1 MLEEYKMISLV
12 IRSKQPEGEAML
24 YTRMKID
31 GKSKW
36 INLQLPVNVKKWRE
50 VSTSLKKQANYLDRL
65 GYSKKIADIEFAIKG
80 LRQRNCLS
88 EEAINETILNTV
100 LAETRER
107 IKKQEELQRY
117 ITDKQNKSVKTWI
130 EDYIAKIV
138 SGEARTFNG
147 ERYAPNSIKIWKQF
161 LRIFLDFCQTT
172 NDFCWDEINQSLVN
186 KYMSFLEEEGY
197 AKSIADRYINCFK
210 TLIGVAERDDIH
222 TNHKAISMFKHAAV
236 KDHEKTTAIYLT
248 KEELEGLYNMELVGL
263 EEEVRDAFLIACYTG
278 QRHSDFSQLKTSC
291 FDTIFDGKMVIR
303 KVQTKTTTQVVI
315 PILDNKLKIILEKYN
330 YKVPEIGD
338 IVMNRY
344 LKRIGEKLSHTVK
357 SLAKDVKTILT
368 KDEREAEMS
377 KKKTFRRDEDGNVIK
392 YKWELIVTHTGR
404 RTCATNMYL
413 SRKYTT
419 REMMLVTGHKKEEN
433 FMKYIKL
440 SLDEEAHKL
449 AMISDGEMF

>member
-1 MLEEYKMISLV
+1 MISIT

-24 YTRMKID
+24 YTRIKID

-36 INLQLPVNVKKWRE
+36 INLQLPVDIKKWRE
-50 VSTSLKKQANYLDRL
+50 VSTSLKKQTNYLDRL
-65 GYSKKIADIEFAIKG
+65 GYSKKIADIEFAIKE
-80 LRQRNCLS
+80 LRQRNCLT

-107 IKKQEELQRY
+107 IKKHDELQQY
-117 ITDKQNKSVKTWI
+117 ISDKQNKSVKTWI
-130 EDYIAKIV
+130 KDYIAKIV

-147 ERYAPNSIKIWKQF
+147 ERYAPNSIRNWKQF
-161 LRIFLDFCQTT
+161 LRIFLDFCKTT
-172 NDFCWDEINQSLVN
+172 NDFCWEEINQSLVN
-186 KYMSFLEEEGY
+186 KYMSFLEEKGY
-197 AKSIADRYINCFK
+197 AKSAIDRFINCFK
-210 TLIGVAERDDIH
+210 TLIGVAEREDIH
-222 TNHKAISMFKHAAV
+222 NNYKARGLFRHATV

-368 KDEREAEMS
+368 KDEREAEKS

>member
-1 MLEEYKMISLV
+1 MISLV

-24 YTRMKID
+24 YTRIKIK

-36 INLQLPVNVKKWRE
+36 INLQLQVDIKKWRE
-50 VSTSLKKQANYLDRL
+50 VSTSLKKQTNYLDKL
-65 GYSKKIADIEFAIKG
+65 GYSKKIADIEFAIKD
-80 LRQRNCLS
+80 LRQRNCLT
-88 EEAINETILNTV
+88 EEVINETILNTV

-107 IKKQEELQRY
+107 IKKHDELQQY
-117 ITDKQNKSVKTWI
+117 ISDKQNKSVKTWI

-147 ERYAPNSIKIWKQF
+147 ERYAPNSIRNWKQF
-161 LRIFLDFCQTT
+161 LRIFLDFCKTT
-172 NDFCWDEINQSLVN
+172 NDFCWEEINQSLVN
-186 KYMSFLEEEGY
+186 KYMSFLEEKGY
-197 AKSIADRYINCFK
+197 AKSAIDRFINCFK
-210 TLIGVAERDDIH
+210 TLIGVAEREDIH
-222 TNHKAISMFKHAAV
+222 NNYKARGLFRHAAV

-368 KDEREAEMS
+368 KDEREAEKS

-449 AMISDGEMF
+449 AMLSDGEMF

>member
-1 MLEEYKMISLV
+1 MISLV
-12 IRSKQPEGEAML
+12 IRSKQREGEAML
-24 YTRMKID
+24 YTRIKID

-36 INLQLPVNVKKWRE
+36 INLQLPVDVKKWRE
-50 VSTSLKKQANYLDRL
+50 VSTSLKKQINYLDRL
-65 GYSKKIADIEFAIKG
+65 GYSKKIADIEFAIKD
-80 LRQRNCLS
+80 LRQRNCLT

-107 IKKQEELQRY
+107 IKKHDELQQY
-117 ITDKQNKSVKTWI
+117 ISDKQNKSVKTWI

-147 ERYAPNSIKIWKQF
+147 ERYAPNSIRNWKQF
-161 LRIFLDFCQTT
+161 LRIFLDFCKTT
-172 NDFCWDEINQSLVN
+172 NDFCWEEINQSLVN
-186 KYMSFLEEEGY
+186 KYMSFLEEKGY
-197 AKSIADRYINCFK
+197 AKSAIDRFINCFK
-210 TLIGVAERDDIH
+210 TLIGVAEREDIH
-222 TNHKAISMFKHAAV
+222 NNYKARGLFRHATV

>member
-1 MLEEYKMISLV
+1 MISIT

-24 YTRMKID
+24 YTRIKID

-36 INLQLPVNVKKWRE
+36 INLQLPVDIKKWRE
-50 VSTSLKKQANYLDRL
+50 VSTSLKKQTNYLDRL
-65 GYSKKIADIEFAIKG
+65 GYSKKIADIEFAIKE
-80 LRQRNCLS
+80 LRQRNCLT

-107 IKKQEELQRY
+107 IKKHDELQQY
-117 ITDKQNKSVKTWI
+117 ISDKQNKSVKTWI
-130 EDYIAKIV
+130 KDYIAKIV

-147 ERYAPNSIKIWKQF
+147 ERYAPNSIRNWKQF
-161 LRIFLDFCQTT
+161 LRIFLDFCKTT
-172 NDFCWDEINQSLVN
+172 HDFCWEEINQSLVN
-186 KYMSFLEEEGY
+186 KYMSFLEEKGY
-197 AKSIADRYINCFK
+197 AKSAIDRFINCFK
-210 TLIGVAERDDIH
+210 TLIGVAEREDIH
-222 TNHKAISMFKHAAV
+222 NNYKARGLFRHATV

-315 PILDNKLKIILEKYN
+315 PILDNNLKIILEKYN

>member
-1 MLEEYKMISLV
+1 MISIT

-24 YTRMKID
+24 YTRIKID

-36 INLQLPVNVKKWRE
+36 INLQLPVDVKKWRE
-50 VSTSLKKQANYLDRL
+50 VSTSLKKQTNYLDKL
-65 GYSKKIADIEFAIKG
+65 GYSKKIADIEFAIKE
-80 LRQRNCLS
+80 LRQRNCLT

-107 IKKQEELQRY
+107 IKKHNELQQY
-117 ITDKQNKSVKTWI
+117 ISDKQNKSVKTWTK
-130 EDYIAKIV
+130 DYIEKIV

-147 ERYAPNSIKIWKQF
+147 ERYAPNSIRNWKQF
-161 LRIFLDFCQTT
+161 LRIFLDFCKTT
-172 NDFCWDEINQSLVN
+172 NDFCWEEINQSLVN
-186 KYMSFLEEEGY
+186 KYMSFWEEKGY
-197 AKSIADRYINCFK
+197 AKSAIDRFINCFK
-210 TLIGVAERDDIH
+210 TLIGVAEREDIH
-222 TNHKAISMFKHAAV
+222 NNYKARGLFRHATV

-248 KEELEGLYNMELVGL
+248 KEELEGLYNMELIGL

-338 IVMNRY
+338 VVMNRY

-357 SLAKDVKTILT
+357 SLAKDVKTILA
-368 KDEREAEMS
+368 KDEREAEKS
-377 KKKTFRRDEDGNVIK
+377 KKKTFRRDEDENVIK

>member
-1 MLEEYKMISLV
+1 M
-12 IRSKQPEGEAML
+12 
-24 YTRMKID
+24 
-31 GKSKW
+31 
-36 INLQLPVNVKKWRE
+36 
-50 VSTSLKKQANYLDRL
+50 
-65 GYSKKIADIEFAIKG
+65 GYSKKIADIEFAIKE
-80 LRQRNCLS
+80 LRQRNCLT
-88 EEAINETILNTV
+88 EESINEIILNTV

-107 IKKQEELQRY
+107 IKKQDELKRY
-117 ITDKQNKSVKTWI
+117 ITDKQSKSVKTWI
-130 EDYIAKIV
+130 ADYIAKIV

-147 ERYAPNSIKIWKQF
+147 ERYAPNSIRNWKQF
-161 LRIFLDFCQTT
+161 LRIFLDFCKTT
-172 NDFCWDEINQSLVN
+172 NDFCWEEINQSLVN
-186 KYMSFLEEEGY
+186 KYMSFLEEKGY
-197 AKSIADRYINCFK
+197 AKSAIDRFINCFK
-210 TLIGVAERDDIH
+210 TLIGVAEREDIH
-222 TNHKAISMFKHAAV
+222 NNYKARGLFRHATV

-278 QRHSDFSQLKTSC
+278 QRHSDFSQLKTPC

-368 KDEREAEMS
+368 KDEREAEKS